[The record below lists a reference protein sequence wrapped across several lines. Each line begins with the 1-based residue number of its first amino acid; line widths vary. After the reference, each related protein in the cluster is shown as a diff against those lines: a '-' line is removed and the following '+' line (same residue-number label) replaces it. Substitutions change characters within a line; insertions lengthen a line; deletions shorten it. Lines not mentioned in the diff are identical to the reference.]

1 MSLENTKQCN
11 TEQKRCADCG
21 EYVFFGQH
29 VWSSNDNG
37 QRTHHADCE
46 SAAERAREMP
56 IYYDRLVQAL
66 VEIQERTGIFVSQSD
81 DEEYEDPELLQRVVL
96 DVYEM
101 ATTGIEA
108 THTARESCS

>member
-1 MSLENTKQCN
+1 MMSQPEQSI

-29 VWSSNDNG
+29 VWSSNNNG
-37 QRTHHADCE
+37 SRTHHADCE
-46 SAAERAREMP
+46 GAAERAREMP

-66 VEIQERTGIFVSQSD
+66 VEIQERTGIFISQAE
-81 DEEYEDPELLQRVVL
+81 DEEYGDPVALQRVVL
-96 DVYEM
+96 DVYTR

-108 THTARESCS
+108 THVARESCS